1 MPVVVLTC
9 VALVAAFVAIVLF
22 AVRGS
27 MARSDVYA
35 DALAR
40 ARAHPEL
47 VEIIGTPIEPGLMPM
62 GSISTSSDN
71 GGEGR
76 ADLVIGIEGP
86 RGEGRL
92 VASADR
98 RLGAW
103 TWESLLYVPGDNDPA
118 HIITIAEADMPVEH
132 HASPVP

>member
-1 MPVVVLTC
+1 MPAVGVTC

-27 MARSDVYA
+27 MTRSDIYA

-47 VEIIGTPIEPGLMPM
+47 VATLGTPITPGFMPT
-62 GSISTSSDN
+62 GSIRTSSDD

-86 RGEGRL
+86 HGEGRL

-103 TWESLLYVPGDNDPA
+103 TWESLLYLPGDHDSGRS
-118 HIITIAEADMPVEH
+118 ITIAEADTPFEH
-132 HASPVP
+132 HALPAP